1 MMKKSCMHAATRE
14 LGTLLSEGAVGML
27 PDGQLLDRF
36 VERSDASA
44 FEAIVKR
51 YGPLVWGVCRR
62 VLRDHHDTED
72 AFQAAFLVLARKAAS
87 VMPREKLGNWLYGVA
102 IQTAMNAHRTRARR
116 RVRERPAWGMVEPEA
131 EVVERED
138 AEEALSRLDREVAR
152 LPEKYREP
160 IILCEL
166 EGKTHRQAAEQLGWP
181 VGTVSGRLSRARA
194 LLAGRLSRPG
204 TPLSVGALGVLL
216 AHDVAR
222 AGVPSDLVR
231 STAQAASLSVVGR
244 AVAAGL
250 VSAQVA
256 ALTGEVLKTMFIN
269 KLTLSAAMLLFAL
282 ALAAG
287 GTSLTY
293 RENDTEPANPKRG
306 FENLRER
313 SKAADA
319 ANEGMPPT
327 AAQPNFT
334 EATIANNPSAP
345 NRLPGVE
352 TMSTSSPAEIQ
363 QAALEP
369 PQYHWGYSFTASAT
383 GNMAL
388 AYNPETREVKA
399 VQLNATQGDPIKVT
413 TKVVKGICIVG
424 LQLEGRKITRV
435 AVFNPESGKW
445 SPLDLD
451 EPASGVVQP
460 TAFGRNVLGYQVGRF
475 LYLYSSKTS
484 TWDRLEL
491 QAITT
496 GQPIK
501 VTLAELKGTGVLA
514 MRLEGRNIT
523 RVSVFNVES
532 GKWSTVD
539 LDEPASGVVQ
549 PMAFGRGALAYQ
561 VGRFMYL
568 YPSKTSTWDRLD
580 LQPITNGQ
588 PIRVTPTELKGTG
601 ILAMRLEGP
610 KIPRVAVFDLESRK
624 WSTLD
629 LDEPAS
635 GVVQP
640 MALGPGAA
648 AYEVGRFLYVYHAET
663 SKWDRLDVRAIAEDK
678 PAAPAPKGR

>member
-1 MMKKSCMHAATRE
+1 MMKKSCMHAAIRE
-14 LGTLLSEGAVGML
+14 LGTLVSEGALGL
-27 PDGQLLDRF
+27 LSDGQLLDRF
-36 VERSDASA
+36 VERRDASA
-44 FEAIVKR
+44 FEAIVER

-62 VLRDHHDTED
+62 VLRNHHDTED

-87 VMPREKLGNWLYGVA
+87 VMPREKLRNWLYGVA
-102 IQTAMNAHRTRARR
+102 FQTAMNAKKARAKRR
-116 RVRERPAWGMVEPEA
+116 IREHPAWDMTEPEA
-131 EVVERED
+131 EAVAHEH
-138 AEEALSRLDREVAR
+138 AEELLSRLDREVGR
-152 LPEKYREP
+152 LPEKYRAP

-181 VGTVSGRLSRARA
+181 VGTVSGRLSRAKA
-194 LLAGRLSRPG
+194 VLASRLSRPG

-216 AHDVAR
+216 DHDGAQ

-231 STAQAASLSVVGR
+231 STAQAASLPAVGK
-244 AVAAGL
+244 AVATGV

-256 ALTGEVLKTMFIN
+256 ALTGEVLKTMLIN
-269 KLTLSAAMLLFAL
+269 KLTLSAGMLIFAL

-287 GTSLTY
+287 GMSLTY
-293 RENDTEPANPKRG
+293 RAYATEPANPKRG
-306 FENLRER
+306 IENRLER

-319 ANEGMPPT
+319 ADEGTPPT
-327 AAQPNFT
+327 AAQLNFT
-334 EATIANNPSAP
+334 EATIENKPSAP
-345 NRLPGVE
+345 NRLPGME
-352 TMSTSSPAEIQ
+352 TMSTSSLAEIPQ
-363 QAALEP
+363 VALEP

-388 AYNPETREVKA
+388 AYNPETGEVKA
-399 VQLNATQGDPIKVT
+399 VRLSATQADPIKVT
-413 TKVVKGICIVG
+413 TKVVKGICLVG

-435 AVFNPESGKW
+435 AVFNPEPGKW

-460 TAFGRNVLGYQVGRF
+460 RAFGRNGLGYQVGRF
-475 LYLYSSKTS
+475 LYVYSSKTS
-484 TWDRLEL
+484 TWDRLEI
-491 QAITT
+491 QAITK

-501 VTLAELKGTGVLA
+501 VTLTELKGTGVVAL
-514 MRLEGRNIT
+514 RLEGQNIT
-523 RVSVFNVES
+523 RVAAFNVES
-532 GKWSTVD
+532 GKWSTLD
-539 LDEPASGVVQ
+539 LDEPASGVVE

-568 YPSKTSTWDRLD
+568 YPSKASTWDRLD

-588 PIRVTPTELKGTG
+588 PIRVTPAELKGTG
-601 ILAMRLEGP
+601 ILAMCLEGP
-610 KIPRVAVFDLESRK
+610 RIPRVAVFDLKSRT

-648 AYEVGRFLYVYHAET
+648 AYEVGQFLYVYHAET
-663 SKWDRLDVRAIAEDK
+663 SKWDRLDARAIAEDK
-678 PAAPAPKGR
+678 PAAPATKGQ